1 MFKMKVHSGA
11 FVETMRKVSIGIPVS
26 GQKGESDGVKI
37 VFYKSIKGMPDMSK
51 GIFLA
56 FDGKVQAVSS
66 MDISNVTA
74 DVEEAEVHISGKKAL
89 AAANAYAALD
99 MALEIEIDKDVK
111 ISAAGN
117 KVTLPLGQKIVALKP
132 DGRLLQ
138 EIEMHTE
145 DFINFV
151 NFASSCYGE
160 EKGSRGLHCVGIRID
175 PEKKVMIGASSN
187 GTRCAYAESQNV
199 TFRPVKNREEGAA
212 DNKVIT
218 VVIEGKTL
226 RNAVKNLEKKKVTI
240 GIDAKMLRI
249 KCGSDVVMIMTQEI
263 PFPMD
268 AILQVM
274 DRTKRVGAWKARL
287 TNVLQALAIYEITME
302 TPWLEIKKQGET
314 QVILQGKDEQSNAAV
329 ICAQDGD
336 IQTVAVNEKEFKNSL
351 SVFSKEKDII
361 IETMSDKMPIVM
373 RQHEDDKNKIFLM
386 PVSE

>member
-1 MFKMKVHSGA
+1 
-11 FVETMRKVSIGIPVS
+11 
-26 GQKGESDGVKI
+26 
-37 VFYKSIKGMPDMSK
+37 
-51 GIFLA
+51 
-56 FDGKVQAVSS
+56 
-66 MDISNVTA
+66 
-74 DVEEAEVHISGKKAL
+74 
-89 AAANAYAALD
+89 
-99 MALEIEIDKDVK
+99 
-111 ISAAGN
+111 
-117 KVTLPLGQKIVALKP
+117 
-132 DGRLLQ
+132 
-138 EIEMHTE
+138 MHTE

-199 TFRPVKNREEGAA
+199 TFRPVKNKEEGAA